1 MFSFFFE
8 KPSLGIWSRLKLAH
22 MHQKGSSNIL
32 HTLLSFTRLYRA
44 DKSEQQAIRIKE
56 ALYDMN
62 YAHEYSSISDRVT
75 ASQGVLSFVPSGD
88 ESLAS
93 IYEKVDQ
100 ALYQAKQSGRNTYIQ
115 RNILEH
121 SR

>member
-1 MFSFFFE
+1 MSFKKVVVSYYF
-8 KPSLGIWSRLKLAH
+8 
-22 MHQKGSSNIL
+22 
-32 HTLLSFTRLYRA
+32 
-44 DKSEQQAIRIKE
+44 
-56 ALYDMN
+56 DMN
-62 YAHEYSSISDRVT
+62 YAHKYSSISDRVT
-75 ASQGVLSFVPSGD
+75 ASQGVLSFVPSGE

-100 ALYQAKQSGRNTYIQ
+100 ALYQAKQSGRNTYIL